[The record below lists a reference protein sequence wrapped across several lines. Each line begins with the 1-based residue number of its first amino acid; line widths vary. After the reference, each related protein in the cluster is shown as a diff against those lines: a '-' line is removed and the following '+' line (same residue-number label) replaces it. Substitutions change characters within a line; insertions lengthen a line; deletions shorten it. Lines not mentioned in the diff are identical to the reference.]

1 MSDVHDTREL
11 AVRDEEDPDAG
22 STWTWFLAGS
32 VIFVALVI
40 GVAALYYDMASKRID
55 EVQTSV
61 PLSSVERLDAEQQA
75 RLEGFRQELRA
86 DSPEGAIV
94 IPVERAMELV
104 IEDLNDGA

>member
-11 AVRDEEDPDAG
+11 AVRDEEDPDPG

-40 GVAALYYDMASKRID
+40 GVAALYYDMAAKRID
-55 EVQTSV
+55 EVQTAT
-61 PLSSVERLDAEQQA
+61 PLTEVEQLDAEQRA
-75 RLEGFRQELRA
+75 RLEGYRQELRA

-94 IPVERAMELV
+94 IPVDRAMELV
-104 IEDLNDGA
+104 LEDMTDA